1 MGMEIDR
8 ISRSLEKTYDK
19 GPWYGPS
26 IKEIL
31 SGVSEANATLR
42 TGKSHS
48 IIELVLH
55 MTAWRRFATRRLRG
69 DGEYQVSDAMNFP
82 SAANVPWAKVVKD
95 LDESQQELIAAVR
108 AFPEEKL
115 GELVP
120 SNTGKYT
127 YYTLL
132 HGIAQ
137 HDIYHIGQVQII
149 LRSAG

>member
-1 MGMEIDR
+1 MANEMDHIAR
-8 ISRSLEKTYDK
+8 MLEKTYEK

-26 IKEIL
+26 VKEIL
-31 SGVSEANATLR
+31 SAVSEKNASLR
-42 TGKSHS
+42 AGKSHS

-69 DGEYQVSDAMNFP
+69 DGEYEVNEAMNFP
-82 SAANVPWAKVVKD
+82 AGTVPWTKVVQD
-95 LDESQQELIAAVR
+95 LDESQKDLIAAVR
-108 AFPEEKL
+108 AFSEEKL

-120 SNTGKYT
+120 STTGKYT

-132 HGIAQ
+132 HGIGH

-149 LRSAG
+149 LRSAT

>member
-1 MGMEIDR
+1 MATEIDR
-8 ISRSLEKTYDK
+8 IARSLEKTYEK

-26 IKEIL
+26 VKEIL
-31 SGVSEANATLR
+31 SAVTETNASLL

-69 DGEYQVSDAMNFP
+69 DGEYQVSEAMNFP
-82 SAANVPWAKVVKD
+82 SASNIPWAKVVKD

-115 GELVP
+115 GQLVP

-132 HGIAQ
+132 HGIGQ